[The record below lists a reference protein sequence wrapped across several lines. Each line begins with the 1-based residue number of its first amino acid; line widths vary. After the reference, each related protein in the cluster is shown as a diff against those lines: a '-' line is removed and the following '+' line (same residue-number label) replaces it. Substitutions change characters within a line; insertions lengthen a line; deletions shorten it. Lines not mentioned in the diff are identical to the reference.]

1 MSWHVRNRYLAPQAS
16 WLKGAAGEAFG
27 EFGPFCASEHGPDHG
42 DGRPSPPGDGLGR
55 GDELNARGL
64 MYKAGDGE
72 ACIQVRWGLPEGGG
86 RVDGVRGPALGE
98 GREFVMKGCKAKQTP
113 LKCKHVVPWL
123 LPQEMYTVSGNR
135 ISITKEG
142 ERQVLELNFVRFGVI

>member
-1 MSWHVRNRYLAPQAS
+1 MCQLSSLILFLLYCLRLILIVPHKPTKQDAVPYRLC
-16 WLKGAAGEAFG
+16 L
-27 EFGPFCASEHGPDHG
+27 PDKVNI
-42 DGRPSPPGDGLGR
+42 DGRSKAQLR
-55 GDELNARGL
+55 ARGL

-98 GREFVMKGCKAKQTP
+98 GREFVMKGGKAKQTP